1 METQM
6 GACNVSCRWGV
17 AFLRACDYIAGM
29 ALTKQ
34 EMMQVYQDLITA
46 YPEDLRIARPLI
58 QMLQARGDKE
68 SARNLAMK
76 MARRMVSLGY
86 SSYALAFL
94 SLCEQLE
101 HPDTDE
107 IESMKTI
114 AELTLGT
121 PPQTLSEAGKVFSL
135 IEALSDSESQE
146 FLQQGALRKVK
157 KGEVIVK
164 QGEISQN
171 FYLILEGEVHV
182 HVDTKSGQHF
192 EVGELKQGDFFGEVA
207 CIYQLPRT
215 ATVDAFVDVT
225 LLEFSAETVDAMVHA
240 SPIAGDSLMKVVQR
254 RMIETVS
261 FMHPA
266 FARIGVEDRL
276 WLEED
281 SELVEYFPGRVLRK
295 DSDAEKA
302 PVFHVIVFGKVE
314 ARRGGKTKCTLGVN
328 AMYGNASP
336 ILRLPENTE
345 LVAVERTLAC
355 RMPLQIFDT
364 FYKTCASFDLWVN
377 NHVSKRNAA
386 LGSSIILNH

>member
-1 METQM
+1 
-6 GACNVSCRWGV
+6 
-17 AFLRACDYIAGM
+17 M

-34 EMMQVYQDLITA
+34 EMMQAYQDLITA

-68 SARNLAMK
+68 GARNLAMK

-135 IEALSDSESQE
+135 IEALSDSESRE
-146 FLQQGALRKVK
+146 FLQQGTLRKVK

-164 QGEISQN
+164 QGEISRN

-215 ATVDAFVDVT
+215 ATVEVFCRCNLYLSFQMRA
-225 LLEFSAETVDAMVHA
+225 VDAMIHA
-240 SPIAGDSLMKVVQR
+240 SPIAGDSSD
-254 RMIETVS
+254 EGCATPHDGNS
-261 FMHPA
+261 F
-266 FARIGVEDRL
+266 I
-276 WLEED
+276 
-281 SELVEYFPGRVLRK
+281 Y
-295 DSDAEKA
+295 A
-302 PVFHVIVFGKVE
+302 PCVCQ
-314 ARRGGKTKCTLGVN
+314 A
-328 AMYGNASP
+328 
-336 ILRLPENTE
+336 
-345 LVAVERTLAC
+345 
-355 RMPLQIFDT
+355 
-364 FYKTCASFDLWVN
+364 W
-377 NHVSKRNAA
+377 
-386 LGSSIILNH
+386 

>member
-1 METQM
+1 
-6 GACNVSCRWGV
+6 
-17 AFLRACDYIAGM
+17 M

-34 EMMQVYQDLITA
+34 EMMQAYQDLIAA

-68 SARNLAMK
+68 AARNLAME

-94 SLCEQLE
+94 SLCEQLG

-114 AELTLGT
+114 AELTLGS
-121 PPQTLSEAGKVFSL
+121 PPQSLSEAGKVFSL

-146 FLQQGALRKVK
+146 FLRQGTLRKVK

-164 QGEISQN
+164 QGEISHN

-182 HVDTKSGQHF
+182 QVNTKSGEHF
-192 EVGELKQGDFFGEVA
+192 EVGSLKQGDFFGEVA

-215 ATVDAFVDVT
+215 ATVQAFVDST
-225 LLEFSAETVDAMVHA
+225 LLEFSDKTVDAMVHM

-254 RMIETVS
+254 RMIETIS

-266 FARIGVEDRL
+266 FTKLGAEDRQ

-295 DSDAEKA
+295 DSEAEKTS
-302 PVFHVIVFGKVE
+302 VFYVIVFGKVE
-314 ARRGGKTKCTLGVN
+314 AKRNGKTKCTLGVN

-336 ILRLPENTE
+336 ILRLPDDTE

-364 FYKTCASFDLWVN
+364 FYNTYAGFELWVN
-377 NHVSKRNAA
+377 NHVGKRNGA
-386 LGSSIILNH
+386 LGSSVILNN